1 MRWGRARNEEN
12 TIDEID
18 FMVTKN
24 MENLKN
30 SSENENMDVYDNEV
44 EDEASSMPTNQ
55 ESLF

>member
-1 MRWGRARNEEN
+1 
-12 TIDEID
+12 
-18 FMVTKN
+18 MVTKN

-30 SSENENMDVYDNEV
+30 SSENENMDVYDNAV